1 MNKILIVISLI
12 SAISFTSCETDIDV
26 NAEYEDITI
35 VYGAINPSDTTH
47 YIKINKAFL
56 GETNALDL
64 AANADNYTYA
74 ADEITHT
81 IEEYNEN
88 NNWVATHN
96 VIRTTEI
103 DKEAGTFDHTP
114 GTNVLYKFEA
124 NFHPLAQQDK
134 ASRDHTFRLRIFNSE
149 LDKEITAET
158 KIVKPITV
166 STPKG
171 SKFQFWNG
179 TVSSGVPVTKIVSA
193 TSGENIGRIEAKIV
207 FNYIEHPLTITG
219 KPSVEKSVKMS
230 LGEIYA
236 TTSQGN
242 QLMEWQLDGE
252 TFFDNIKSAINPITT
267 SDSLSH
273 RELANI
279 SMEFSV
285 AGTEL
290 HTYMVVSEPSSSV
303 NQDKPSY
310 TNIENGVGIFSAR
323 EFEVWESTIDPQ
335 SQNQVNI
342 QNSTIKFLESLNR
355 GFCYGTIG
363 LGFPVAPCTQQ

>member
-1 MNKILIVISLI
+1 MNKFLIAIGLI

-26 NAEYEDITI
+26 NADYEDITI
-35 VYGAINPSDTTH
+35 VYGAINPTDTTH

-56 GETNALDL
+56 GETSALDL
-64 AANADNYTYA
+64 ATNADNFTYA
-74 ADEITHT
+74 ADEIAVSV
-81 IEEYNEN
+81 EEYDGN
-88 NNWVATHN
+88 NTLVKTHN
-96 VIRTTEI
+96 IARTTNEVP
-103 DKEAGTFDHTP
+103 KESGIFDNS
-114 GTNVLYKFEA
+114 TNVLYKFVEP
-124 NFHPLAQQDK
+124 NIN
-134 ASRDHTFRLRIFNSE
+134 RDNRFLLRIFNSE

-158 KIVKPITV
+158 KMVKPIIV

-219 KPSVEKSVKMS
+219 KPSLEKSLKMS
-230 LGEIYA
+230 LGEVYA

-242 QLMEWQLDGE
+242 ELMEWQLEGQ
-252 TFFDNIKSAINPITT
+252 TFFDNIKSAIDPISV

-290 HTYMVVSEPSSSV
+290 HTYMIVSEPSSSV

-323 EFEVWESTIDPQ
+323 EFEMWESTIDPQ

-355 GFCYGTIG
+355 GFCFGTVG